1 MEDTPKNGAGTST
14 QTRIRPGRPKRRAD
28 TEDLDRVTFDQAD
41 LSDHEAV
48 ADNAEALGDQEPG
61 TGSKHAAKD
70 LKLKMPEFK
79 GKKGSDPKVHI
90 QAFQSWASL
99 RELPRTEWRVFSS
112 NAQRSD
118 TNLGSRVF
126 VPSSISIP
134 SGEKVIFLN
143 NKSFSH
149 NMIFE
154 KNGVPE
160 GVQVELISHNDYMN
174 DEGQQFVV
182 TLKDK
187 GIFRFF
193 CEPHHAASMFGEI
206 TVT

>member
-1 MEDTPKNGAGTST
+1 MEVGEVDYDCMCEARDEAGQFGKSWSRHRQDVGTRSLSFAARSITHASSTDSSRSFSVVCQSLNGF
-14 QTRIRPGRPKRRAD
+14 GRRDCLCGDYQDGCRR
-28 TEDLDRVTFDQAD
+28 
-41 LSDHEAV
+41 
-48 ADNAEALGDQEPG
+48 
-61 TGSKHAAKD
+61 
-70 LKLKMPEFK
+70 
-79 GKKGSDPKVHI
+79 
-90 QAFQSWASL
+90 
-99 RELPRTEWRVFSS
+99 
-112 NAQRSD
+112 
-118 TNLGSRVF
+118 GSRVF

-134 SGEKVIFLN
+134 SGEKVAFLN

-193 CEPHHAASMFGEI
+193 CEPHRAASMFGEI

>member
-1 MEDTPKNGAGTST
+1 MQKRMEELLHVFTMSYLERPRPDCGRLVGGADKS
-14 QTRIRPGRPKRRAD
+14 
-28 TEDLDRVTFDQAD
+28 
-41 LSDHEAV
+41 
-48 ADNAEALGDQEPG
+48 
-61 TGSKHAAKD
+61 
-70 LKLKMPEFK
+70 PE
-79 GKKGSDPKVHI
+79 
-90 QAFQSWASL
+90 
-99 RELPRTEWRVFSS
+99 
-112 NAQRSD
+112 AQRRD
-118 TNLGSRVF
+118 CLCGDYQDGCRRGSRVF
-126 VPSSISIP
+126 VSSSISIP

-154 KNGVPE
+154 KNGVSE

-193 CEPHHAASMFGEI
+193 YEPHRAASMFGET